1 MEENKFNLVDEPWI
15 NVESYGLV
23 SLKSLFEKNT
33 YKRICGTPIE
43 KIAILKLLQG
53 ICQAAWTPTDEDEW
67 KNGGEERLS
76 KECLDY
82 LEKYK
87 DRFFLY
93 GQRPF
98 LQSPNIKDD
107 KRTKKC
113 SLGIINIESASENTT
128 IWSQMQREK
137 YLSDAEKA
145 VMLITVMGFALGG
158 KKWGNYYNPEK
169 DEMKASP
176 PSGISLQKGLL
187 HSFCFGGTI
196 LQTLWLNL
204 LEKEHLEGKYIQKDP
219 PWTWESMPEP
229 EISKDINS
237 LSKEYAKSITGRL
250 VPLSRFCF
258 FGKDEKHEDIIYVT
272 HGIFYPNSKD
282 DAFDPSVSYG
292 KKGPLMCDTKKRPWR
307 NLPAMLSYLGGN
319 KTQEQFSCFQLNIV
333 LSRAVNASFITEV
346 EIWSGGVQVSNKF
359 GEEYFNAD
367 DDFVESSINIPRPI
381 KPAWF
386 DFFEGEIKFL
396 EKISEEL
403 KNSIEEYYKHFV
415 ENDPKKERII
425 KNSIKKAQDKGEL
438 IFWQFCE
445 KRLSNL
451 VKACESSE
459 EIAKIRNKFLLDV
472 ENTFNTVCHKNT
484 ARELDAWAAA
494 FTDFKHK
501 LIKEKNGS
509 NR

>member
-1 MEENKFNLVDEPWI
+1 MEENRFNLVDEPWI
-15 NVESYGLV
+15 NIESYGLV
-23 SLKSLFEKNT
+23 SLKSLFEKNI
-33 YKRICGTPIE
+33 YKRISGTPIE

-67 KNGGEERLS
+67 KKGGEERLS

-113 SLGIINIESASENTT
+113 SLGIINIENASGNTT

-145 VMLITVMGFALGG
+145 VMLITLMGFALGG
-158 KKWGNYYNPEK
+158 KKWGSDPIYNPFEDREEK
-169 DEMKASP
+169 SS
-176 PSGISLQKGLL
+176 PSGINLKKGLL
-187 HSFCFGGTI
+187 HSFCFGNTI

-204 LEKEHLEGKYIQKDP
+204 LVKENLEGKYTQKDP
-219 PWTWESMPEP
+219 PWIWESMPEP
-229 EISKDINS
+229 FHTENS
-237 LSKEYAKSITGRL
+237 LITEYAKSVTSRL
-250 VPLSRFCF
+250 VPLSRFCLF
-258 FGKDEKHEDIIYVT
+258 SKNQENEDV
-272 HGIFYPNSKD
+272 IFITKGMVYPLTEI
-282 DAFDPSVSYG
+282 DPSVSYG
-292 KKGPLMCDTKKRPWR
+292 DKKSLMCDPKKRPWR
-307 NLPAMLSYLGGN
+307 NLPAMLAFLGTN
-319 KTQEQFSCFQLNIV
+319 EKERYDCFQLEIAIKRSAN
-333 LSRAVNASFITEV
+333 LSCISAI
-346 EIWSGGVQVSNKF
+346 EIWSGGVKVSNNA

-367 DDFVESSINIPRPI
+367 DDFVESSINLP
-381 KPAWF
+381 KTTLNKNYF
-386 DFFEGEIKFL
+386 TNFQTEIKFL
-396 EKISEEL
+396 QSLSKIL
-403 KNSIEEYYKHFV
+403 KE
-415 ENDPKKERII
+415 
-425 KNSIKKAQDKGEL
+425 SIKKYFKSLNAGEDL
-438 IFWQFCE
+438 NKSELLFWQFCE

-459 EIAKIRNKFLLDV
+459 EIAKIRNKFILDA
-472 ENTFNTVCHKNT
+472 ENTFNAVCHKNT

-494 FTDFKHK
+494 FTEFKHK